1 MREYQVIFDG
11 FSMSWTAYDTNQVWQ
26 EAGELG
32 KVLAVVEYAEKEKL

>member
-32 KVLAVVEYAEKEKL
+32 KVLGVVKYAEEER